1 VFDGWIETDGPDQ
14 RTLVA
19 AREGRAVG
27 LLQVVM
33 LSPTEAWAQGM
44 RVDPAER
51 GRGVGR
57 RLTRKALSWA
67 ADAASLGADRT
78 RVLIP
83 EGVRWV
89 SDTAACRVAVSDEP
103 DFVMRA
109 DLSAL

>member
-1 VFDGWIETDGPDQ
+1 
-14 RTLVA
+14 
-19 AREGRAVG
+19 
-27 LLQVVM
+27 
-33 LSPTEAWAQGM
+33 M
-44 RVDPAER
+44 RVEAA
-51 GRGVGR
+51 G
-57 RLTRKALSWA
+57 ALYDAVA